1 MNETRYVMSEVII
14 ENVEQVAVKKKW
26 KVKILLFPLIFFAFA
41 IWTGGDSDSPFEEAV
56 FLSFLGFPFYWVWE
70 KAKKSSNDNNE
81 SSWRPTTDDRSMF
94 DHGNDYSTSLQNDR
108 KHDLS
113 YYGLDSYVNNTSCSA
128 NVWSSLD

>member
-1 MNETRYVMSEVII
+1 MSEGVI
-14 ENVEQVAVKKKW
+14 EKVEDVPAKKKW
-26 KVKILLFPLIFFAFA
+26 KVKILLFPVLFFAFA
-41 IWTGGDSDSPFEEAV
+41 IWTDSLFADALIFS
-56 FLSFLGFPFYWVWE
+56 LWGFPFYWVWE
-70 KAKKSSNDNNE
+70 KAKKSNNDNNE
-81 SSWRPTTDDRSMF
+81 SSWRPATDDRSMF